1 MHHGNNFEPMNSLDP
16 ALSSSIGPR
25 FSKATG
31 VSVPTLALL
40 LVFGLLGFVFAPW
53 SIQQFNWTW
62 LGDDN
67 KTLFIAGDSANGLLT
82 MARWPLPKALGV
94 AGALA
99 AFALGVIAFVA
110 RKGFLLAVVTGF
122 GFIWLLGCGFLIN
135 AESGYGWGALIIGL
149 SLLLMCG
156 IGIARMGFFNGD
168 EFVSVA
174 LLGCVVLLLL
184 FIGLPVGKALANAFF
199 NESGAFD
206 VPGAISRI
214 ATERVWG
221 LACLAGQGR
230 CGVAW
235 NTLFLGLASAT
246 STTML
251 GLILALIAERGIGSK
266 KAWVEKL
273 LRLLALLPII
283 TPPFVVGLGLILF
296 FGRAGIV
303 NQLLE
308 FLFDIQPSRWFYG
321 VQGVWLAQ
329 TFAFT
334 PIAFLIIRG
343 VLQGI
348 SPSLEEAAQTLRAN
362 STKTFFTVTLP
373 LAKPGL
379 LNAFLVGFIESLAD
393 FGNPIVLGGQYAVL
407 STEIFFAIV
416 GAQLDLGR
424 AASLGMLLTLFALA
438 AFAAQRKI
446 LGKASYTTMSGK
458 GDSGLAASLPQS
470 VKRWIYPIGFFWL
483 AFTLLLYIFAI
494 YGGFATTWG
503 RNYSPTLAHYTK
515 VFELQFSDNGIVW
528 AGAAWNSFWTTLKL
542 AALSAPL
549 TAFVGLLMAYLI
561 SRPNF
566 KGQSAFEFMTLLA
579 FAIPGTVVGVSYVM
593 AFNVPPIELTGT
605 SVIIVLCFLF
615 RNCPVGVRAGVA
627 AFKQIDKS
635 LDEASLM
642 LRASTF
648 TTLRKITLPL
658 LKPALIAALVY
669 SFVRAT
675 TTVSAVIFL
684 VTAEN
689 ELATTYII
697 GRVGNGDYGSALAYC
712 TVLMVLMMTAI
723 GLVQWLVGERTLK
736 RRKSA

>member
-1 MHHGNNFEPMNSLDP
+1 MQIAAPHKKTAASGS
-16 ALSSSIGPR
+16 AAILSPWILT
-25 FSKATG
+25 FIVA
-31 VSVPTLALL
+31 
-40 LVFGLLGFVFAPW
+40 FGLMAIFFSPW
-53 SIQQFNWTW
+53 SIQQNNWLW
-62 LGDDN
+62 IGDDL
-67 KTLFIAGDSANGLLT
+67 KTLFVAGDAANAFTVLGK
-82 MARWPLPKALGV
+82 WPAPKAVAAAGAVAALGV
-94 AGALA
+94 ALG
-99 AFALGVIAFVA
+99 FALMGGLKRQGVLLALTA
-110 RKGFLLAVVTGF
+110 GSGFL
-122 GFIWLLGCGFLIN
+122 WLLGWGFAISGE
-135 AESGYGWGALIIGL
+135 AGYGWGPLVLGMLLIGL
-149 SLLLMCG
+149 CG
-156 IGIARMGFFNGD
+156 LGIAKMGFFHGD
-168 EFVSVA
+168 SFVAIAV
-174 LLGCVVLLLL
+174 LGCVSLILL

-199 NESGAFD
+199 TESGSFDIFGAFK
-206 VPGAISRI
+206 RL

-221 LACLAGQGR
+221 LGCLVGGGQ

-235 NTLFLGLASAT
+235 NTVFLGLMTAT
-246 STTML
+246 STTVL
-251 GLILALIAERGIGSK
+251 GFILALIAERGLGAKSPIF
-266 KAWVEKL
+266 EKL

-296 FGRAGIV
+296 FGRAGLV

-308 FLFDIQPSRWFYG
+308 SLFSIEPSRWFYG

-348 SPSLEEAAQTLRAN
+348 SPSLEEASQTLRATP
-362 STKTFFTVTLP
+362 TKTFFAVTMP

-393 FGNPIVLGGQYAVL
+393 FGNPIVLGGKYAVL
-407 STEIFFAIV
+407 STEIFFSIV
-416 GAQLDLGR
+416 GAQLDLGK
-424 AASLGMLLTLFALA
+424 AASLGLLLTLFALA
-438 AFAAQRKI
+438 AFAAQRAL
-446 LGKASYTTMSGK
+446 LGKGSYTTVSGK
-458 GDSGLAASLPQS
+458 GDAGISLPLPS
-470 VKRWIYPIGFFWL
+470 SITRVINPIGFFWL
-483 AFTLLLYIFAI
+483 AFTLLLYAFAI
-494 YGGFATTWG
+494 YGGFAKTWG
-503 RNYSPTLAHYTK
+503 RDYSPTLMHYVK
-515 VFELQFSDNGIVW
+515 VFDLQWGEHGLVW
-528 AGAAWNSFWTTLKL
+528 AGAAWNSFWTTVKL
-542 AALSAPL
+542 AAISAPL

-561 SRPNF
+561 SRPKF

-593 AFNVPPIELTGT
+593 AFNVPPIEITGT
-605 SVIIVLCFLF
+605 SVIIILCFLF

-642 LRASTF
+642 LNASTLS
-648 TTLRKITLPL
+648 TLRKITLPL

-712 TVLMVLMMTAI
+712 TVLMVLLMSAI
-723 GLVQWLVGERTLK
+723 GLFQWLVGERKLK
-736 RRKSA
+736 RRKAA

>member
-1 MHHGNNFEPMNSLDP
+1 MLFRS
-16 ALSSSIGPR
+16 
-25 FSKATG
+25 
-31 VSVPTLALL
+31 
-40 LVFGLLGFVFAPW
+40 
-53 SIQQFNWTW
+53 FNWTW
-62 LGDDN
+62 IGDDV
-67 KTLFIAGDSANGLLT
+67 KTLFVAGDSANGIVTLG
-82 MARWPLPKALGV
+82 RWPLPKALGV
-94 AGALA
+94 GGAMITFVIGIA
-99 AFALGVIAFVA
+99 ALVA
-110 RKGFLLAVVTGF
+110 RKGASLAVVTAVGF
-122 GFIWLLGCGFLIN
+122 AWLIGCGFFVT
-135 AESGYGWGALIIGL
+135 ADSGYGWGALIVGL
-149 SLLLMCG
+149 GLLLMCG

-174 LLGCVVLLLL
+174 VLGCVVLLTL
-184 FIGLPVGKALANAFF
+184 FIALPVGKALANAFF
-199 NESGAFD
+199 NEAGAFD
-206 VPGAISRI
+206 IPGAISRI

-221 LACLAGQGR
+221 LGCLAGQGR

-246 STTML
+246 STTAL
-251 GLILALIAERGIGSK
+251 GLILALIAERGIGSQ

-296 FGRAGIV
+296 FGRAGLV

-308 FLFDIQPSRWFYG
+308 VLFEIQPSRWFYG

-424 AASLGMLLTLFALA
+424 AASLGLLLTLFALA
-438 AFAAQRKI
+438 AFAAQRTI

-458 GDSGLAASLPQS
+458 GDSGLASPLPQS

-515 VFELQFSDNGIVW
+515 VFDLQFGEHGI
-528 AGAAWNSFWTTLKL
+528 
-542 AALSAPL
+542 
-549 TAFVGLLMAYLI
+549 
-561 SRPNF
+561 
-566 KGQSAFEFMTLLA
+566 E
-579 FAIPGTVVGVSYVM
+579 
-593 AFNVPPIELTGT
+593 
-605 SVIIVLCFLF
+605 
-615 RNCPVGVRAGVA
+615 
-627 AFKQIDKS
+627 
-635 LDEASLM
+635 
-642 LRASTF
+642 
-648 TTLRKITLPL
+648 
-658 LKPALIAALVY
+658 
-669 SFVRAT
+669 
-675 TTVSAVIFL
+675 
-684 VTAEN
+684 
-689 ELATTYII
+689 I
-697 GRVGNGDYGSALAYC
+697 GRAHV
-712 TVLMVLMMTAI
+712 
-723 GLVQWLVGERTLK
+723 
-736 RRKSA
+736 

>member
-1 MHHGNNFEPMNSLDP
+1 MYINQ
-16 ALSSSIGPR
+16 A
-25 FSKATG
+25 KA
-31 VSVPTLALL
+31 SYRLL
-40 LVFGLLGFVFAPW
+40 TFVLVVGLIGFVFSPW
-53 SIQQFNWTW
+53 SIQQNNWFW
-62 LGDDN
+62 LGEDL
-67 KTLFIAGDSANGLLT
+67 KTMFQAGDAANGFATLLK
-82 MARWPLPKALGV
+82 WPLPKAVGV

-99 AFALGVIAFVA
+99 GLCIATICYFLRSGKA
-110 RKGFLLAVVTGF
+110 MAWSAAAGFFWLLA
-122 GFIWLLGCGFLIN
+122 CGFMIS
-135 AESGYGWGALIIGL
+135 ADSGYGWGALLIGM
-149 SLLLMCG
+149 LLLGLCG
-156 IGIARMGFFNGD
+156 VGVARMGYFNGD
-168 EFVSVA
+168 TFVAVA
-174 LLGCVVLLLL
+174 VLGCVALLLL
-184 FIGLPVGKALANAFF
+184 FIALPVGKALANAFF
-199 NESGAFD
+199 NEAGGLD
-206 VPGAISRI
+206 VVAAIQRI
-214 ATERVWG
+214 ATERIWG
-221 LACLAGQGR
+221 LGCLAGGQ

-235 NTLFLGLASAT
+235 NTLFLGLMTAT
-246 STTML
+246 STTIL
-251 GLILALIAERGIGSK
+251 GFILALIAERGVGARSPIF
-266 KAWVEKL
+266 EKL

-296 FGRAGIV
+296 FGRAGLV

-308 FLFDIQPSRWFYG
+308 AWFSITPSRWFYG

-348 SPSLEEAAQTLRAN
+348 SPSLEEASQTLRA
-362 STKTFFTVTLP
+362 SGTKTFFAVTMP

-393 FGNPIVLGGQYAVL
+393 FGNPIVLGGKYAVL
-407 STEIFFAIV
+407 STEIFFSIV
-416 GAQLDLGR
+416 GAQLDLGK
-424 AASLGMLLTLFALA
+424 AASLGLLLTLFALV

-446 LGKASYTTMSGK
+446 LGKASYTTVSGK
-458 GDSGLAASLPQS
+458 GDSGIALPLPTS
-470 VKRWIYPIGFFWL
+470 VTRWINPIGFFWL
-483 AFTLLLYIFAI
+483 AFTILLYAFAI

-503 RNYSPTLAHYTK
+503 RDYSPTLAHYVK
-515 VFELQFSDNGIVW
+515 VFDIQSGEHGLVW
-528 AGAAWNSFWTTLKL
+528 AGAAWNSFWTTVKL

-561 SRPNF
+561 SRPKF

-642 LRASTF
+642 LNASTL
-648 TTLRKITLPL
+648 TTLRKVTLPL
-658 LKPALIAALVY
+658 LRPALVAALVY

-684 VTAEN
+684 VSAEN
-689 ELATTYII
+689 ELATTFII

-712 TVLMVLMMTAI
+712 TVLMVLMMSAI
-723 GLVQWLVGERTLK
+723 ALVQVLVGERKLK
-736 RRKSA
+736 RRKAA

>member
-1 MHHGNNFEPMNSLDP
+1 MQIVATHKKSASPSVAA
-16 ALSSSIGPR
+16 ALPLWGLTAIILMGLIGSV
-25 FSKATG
+25 FS
-31 VSVPTLALL
+31 
-40 LVFGLLGFVFAPW
+40 PW
-53 SIQQFNWTW
+53 SIQQNNWLW
-62 LGDDN
+62 IGDDL
-67 KTLFIAGDSANGLLT
+67 KALFLSGEAANAFTIIGKLP
-82 MARWPLPKALGV
+82 MPKAI
-94 AGALA
+94 A
-99 AFALGVIAFVA
+99 ALGVIIALSLSLALALTLEKVRSGLPLA
-110 RKGFLLAVVTGF
+110 LTAGAGFFWLIGWGF
-122 GFIWLLGCGFLIN
+122 AISGE
-135 AESGYGWGALIIGL
+135 AGYGWGPLILGLLLIGL
-149 SLLLMCG
+149 CG
-156 IGIARMGFFNGD
+156 LGIARMGFFHGD
-168 EFVSVA
+168 TFVAIAV
-174 LLGCVVLLLL
+174 LGCVTLILL

-199 NESGAFD
+199 SESGSFDIFGAFK
-206 VPGAISRI
+206 RL

-221 LACLAGQGR
+221 LGCLAGKGQ

-235 NTLFLGLASAT
+235 NTVFLGLMTAT
-246 STTML
+246 STTIL
-251 GLILALIAERGIGSK
+251 GFILALIAERGLGARSPIF
-266 KAWVEKL
+266 EKL

-296 FGRAGIV
+296 FGRAGLV

-308 FLFDIQPSRWFYG
+308 SLFSIEPSRWFYG

-348 SPSLEEAAQTLRAN
+348 SPSLEEASQTLRATP
-362 STKTFFTVTLP
+362 TKTFFAVTMP

-393 FGNPIVLGGQYAVL
+393 FGNPIVLGGKYAVL
-407 STEIFFAIV
+407 STEIFFSIV
-416 GAQLDLGR
+416 GAQLDLGK
-424 AASLGMLLTLFALA
+424 AASLGLLLTLFALG
-438 AFAAQRKI
+438 AFAAQRAL
-446 LGKASYTTMSGK
+446 LGKGSYTTVSGK
-458 GDSGLAASLPQS
+458 GDAGISLPLPS
-470 VKRWIYPIGFFWL
+470 SITRVINPIGFFWL
-483 AFTLLLYIFAI
+483 AFTLLLYAFAI
-494 YGGFATTWG
+494 YGGFAKTWG
-503 RNYSPTLAHYTK
+503 RDYSPTLMHYVK
-515 VFELQFSDNGIVW
+515 VFDLQWGEHGLVW
-528 AGAAWNSFWTTLKL
+528 AGAAWNSFWTTVKL
-542 AALSAPL
+542 AAISAPL

-561 SRPNF
+561 SRPKF

-593 AFNVPPIELTGT
+593 AFNVPPIEITGT
-605 SVIIVLCFLF
+605 SIIIVLCFLF

-642 LRASTF
+642 LNASTLS
-648 TTLRKITLPL
+648 TLRKITLPL
-658 LKPALIAALVY
+658 LKPALVAALVY

-712 TVLMVLMMTAI
+712 TVLMVLLMSAI
-723 GLVQWLVGERTLK
+723 GLFQWLVGERKLK
-736 RRKSA
+736 RRKAA